1 MRFNEL
7 IQNYRGSK
15 NDCSVEDTI
24 PFTNVI
30 SNWFDTD
37 WQNNINR
44 SHRTCMAKSITARK
58 SEVLRFIDTH
68 GYALYCLINQIN
80 RNSSITN
87 SHHIQKILEK
97 AKIKS
102 KYSEKW
108 WPQVGLLFPY
118 SLHNFSITS
127 NCCWVIWIN
136 SDLFL
141 FKDTKSCLKLLLYL
155 EEYALQQILITS
167 KSQVSTKKIRQ
178 LSKTCNT

>member
-1 MRFNEL
+1 MIWHRL
-7 IQNYRGSK
+7 TKQHQQKSQNMHGKIYY
-15 NDCSVEDTI
+15 
-24 PFTNVI
+24 
-30 SNWFDTD
+30 
-37 WQNNINR
+37 
-44 SHRTCMAKSITARK
+44 RTCMAK
-58 SEVLRFIDTH
+58 FINRSVMF
-68 GYALYCLINQIN
+68 YWYSWLLYCLMNQIN
-80 RNSSITN
+80 RNSSIAN

-127 NCCWVIWIN
+127 NSCWVIWIN

-155 EEYALQQILITS
+155 KEYALQQILITS

-178 LSKTCNT
+178 LSKNMQHIKNSYIFNIIN